1 MKKSLVVMV
10 ILVSCMGLA
19 GTALA
24 QDWACMVGC
33 EYPAIK
39 TVCYDTLLCK
49 GEAKGACALGC
60 GPCGPCGP
68 FVTYS
73 GKWLSVAKCA
83 AVKKPVVQEK
93 SLVDDLA
100 KTLRLVALPCG
111 PVCGPVACAPKA
123 AAAPKAPKAEK
134 KAKEKK

>member
-73 GKWLSVAKCA
+73 GKWLSVAKCL
-83 AVKKPVVQEK
+83 AVKKPVVEEK
-93 SLVDDLA
+93 SIVDDLS

-111 PVCGPVACAPKA
+111 PVCGPVAWAPKA
-123 AAAPKAPKAEK
+123 AAAPKAAK
-134 KAKEKK
+134 KPAKK

>member
-10 ILVSCMGLA
+10 VLVSCMGLA

-49 GEAKGACALGC
+49 GEARGACALGC
-60 GPCGPCGP
+60 GPCAPC
-68 FVTYS
+68 VTYS
-73 GKWLSVAKCA
+73 GKWLSVAKCL
-83 AVKKPVVQEK
+83 AVKKPVVEEK

-111 PVCGPVACAPKA
+111 PVCGPVAWAPKA
-123 AAAPKAPKAEK
+123 AAAPKAAK
-134 KAKEKK
+134 KPAKK